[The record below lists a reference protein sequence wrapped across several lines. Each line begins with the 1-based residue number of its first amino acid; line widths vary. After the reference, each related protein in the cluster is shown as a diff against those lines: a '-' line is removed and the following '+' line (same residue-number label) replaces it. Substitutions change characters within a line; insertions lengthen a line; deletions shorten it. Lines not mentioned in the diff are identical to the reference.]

1 MNVVMFMSHV
11 LWWSCVEVVVVMS
24 FHALTVMVKCR
35 DVHESCVVVM
45 SQVLL

>member
-24 FHALTVMVKCR
+24 FHALTVMV
-35 DVHESCVVVM
+35 M
-45 SQVLL
+45 SQVLLWL